1 MTNRKASASLRS
13 GLITASDDVHG
24 RIHDDP
30 HYVDEVPV
38 DPRDLDAVVVRRGVV
53 TAERAGRRKGEQGQ
67 PDEDVCAV
75 EPPLEPWGVF
85 ALGPLEGPIGP
96 ESRGEGDS
104 RGSPRD
110 GGREGEPGA
119 WPGRP

>member
-1 MTNRKASASLRS
+1 MTNRKATASLRS

-75 EPPLEPWGVF
+75 EPREAVEDRRERAVLRREPDPRVLEE
-85 ALGPLEGPIGP
+85 L
-96 ESRGEGDS
+96 
-104 RGSPRD
+104 
-110 GGREGEPGA
+110 REQE
-119 WPGRP
+119 RKSDQE